1 MKEYPNGDSIKK
13 ATNML
18 THCWFGFGFLLVWS
32 DFFFSIK
39 KKRQENSGQQPAA
52 TITSYDS
59 CNKLSKTKTRKQQE
73 VQKDVVFLNPN

>member
-1 MKEYPNGDSIKK
+1 MVTASRKLRTCSHIAGLVL
-13 ATNML
+13 AFCL
-18 THCWFGFGFLLVWS
+18 FGLI
-32 DFFFSIK
+32 FFSIK

-59 CNKLSKTKTRKQQE
+59 YNKLSKTKTRKQQE